1 MIPKLKL
8 EIKNYYMLLGWIF
21 VFAGLM
27 GSLFY
32 FMSSG
37 AGLEA
42 ILGFSVASFLC
53 GLVMIYLGATGKK
66 VFKK

>member
-1 MIPKLKL
+1 MLPKLKL

-27 GSLFY
+27 GALFY
-32 FMSSG
+32 FMSPG

-42 ILGFSVASFLC
+42 ILGFSVASFAC
-53 GLVMIYLGATGKK
+53 GLIMIYIGTTGKK